1 MFAPRCRHL
10 QQAISLNQRLGC
22 QRAYTQGQL
31 TEDGER
37 QYFYYIDH
45 QGMVSWDVG
54 EEINKEDLCGN
65 YTSIPLLDML
75 FLYSSPSHNPTIFS
89 CTWTMQE

>member
-10 QQAISLNQRLGC
+10 QRAISLTQRLGC

-54 EEINKEDLCGN
+54 EEINK
-65 YTSIPLLDML
+65 
-75 FLYSSPSHNPTIFS
+75 
-89 CTWTMQE
+89 